1 MSSTNRHETVTDVIN
16 TQFNPSLQ
24 PIYADQVFQIAIEN
38 NIVKLML
45 GHKVN
50 QNTAVHSATVALPM
64 SGLLSLIDT
73 LNNIFDNP
81 DFRNNYIQDVEKL
94 TQDLKQRFNS
104 SSE

>member
-1 MSSTNRHETVTDVIN
+1 
-16 TQFNPSLQ
+16 
-24 PIYADQVFQIAIEN
+24 
-38 NIVKLML
+38 
-45 GHKVN
+45 
-50 QNTAVHSATVALPM
+50 M